1 MSEPGES
8 FEPVE
13 VPCAALSSEALRG
26 VIEAF
31 VLREGTDYG
40 ERECTLEQKCA
51 QVLAQIHRGEARIL
65 YDPESETVTIEIVP
79 RARRA
84 PSS

>member
-1 MSEPGES
+1 MSEPGEF

-13 VPCAALSSEALRG
+13 ISPAALSPQALQG

-40 ERECTLEQKCA
+40 EREFTLEQKRA
-51 QVLAQIHRGEARIL
+51 QVLAQIRRGEARIL
-65 YDPESETVTIEIVP
+65 YDPESETVTIDLAPPSAP
-79 RARRA
+79 R
-84 PSS
+84 S